1 MSLLTKYAAKE
12 QELNRLKE
20 ELERLESDPRLKAE
34 LEFKDKLTALMRE
47 FDKSAKEVIQLLSPE
62 PTSQPATASGR
73 RKRRLKVYKNPNT
86 GEVIETRGANH
97 KTLKAWKDE
106 HGAETVE
113 SWAIKTEE

>member
-47 FDKSAKEVIQLLSPE
+47 CHFQ
-62 PTSQPATASGR
+62 
-73 RKRRLKVYKNPNT
+73 
-86 GEVIETRGANH
+86 
-97 KTLKAWKDE
+97 
-106 HGAETVE
+106 
-113 SWAIKTEE
+113 

>member
-62 PTSQPATASGR
+62 SASQPATASGR

-97 KTLKAWKDE
+97 KTLKAWKE
-106 HGAETVE
+106 EFGAEVVE
-113 SWAIKTEE
+113 SWVIKTEE